1 MEAEIVDRAARFV
14 LNLPMRYRRKGED
27 DWTTGKTVNVSRS
40 GVLFAA
46 DENPLPGTAL
56 EMWLEMSGE
65 NPACAAIFCTGM
77 VVRHDDEQR
86 VAARFQEYQLVAQN
100 NLPQA

>member
-14 LNLPMRYRRKGED
+14 LNLPMRYRCKGEG
-27 DWTTGKTVNVSRS
+27 DWTAGKTVNVSRS

-46 DENPLPGTAL
+46 DDNPQPGTAL

-77 VVRHDDEQR
+77 VVRHDDERR
-86 VAARFQEYQLVAQN
+86 VAARFQEYQLVAQT